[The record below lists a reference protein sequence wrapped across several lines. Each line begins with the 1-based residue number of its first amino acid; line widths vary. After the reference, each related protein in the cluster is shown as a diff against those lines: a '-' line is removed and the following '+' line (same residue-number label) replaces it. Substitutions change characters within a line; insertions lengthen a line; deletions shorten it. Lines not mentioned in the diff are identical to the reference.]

1 MWGWAESLL
10 WVMMGRKV
18 VSPTT
23 RRGEKLPWHYL
34 RVRMH
39 AHLSDDLHL
48 SILSPS
54 L

>member
-1 MWGWAESLL
+1 
-10 WVMMGRKV
+10 MGLGGVLVVGYDGKV